1 MWDLIEHLWNDEV
14 GSSQSTEMA
23 LVTGVTIGALVIS
36 MRSFGNSVNSRFSE
50 VEIRDDT
57 MAQLQQKIEQDRRRE
72 ELTQEEQLEQFRE
85 RRRVQLERR
94 KQQSETLPAED
105 ADSSPSD

>member
-50 VEIRDDT
+50 VEIHDDT
-57 MAQLQQKIEQDRRRE
+57 MAQMQQKIEQDRRRE
-72 ELTQEEQLEQFRE
+72 ELTQDQRIEQFRE

-94 KQQSETLPAED
+94 EQQPETRE
-105 ADSSPSD
+105 